1 MMRIPNEAPDLGD
14 LIIVLL
20 AGTLVGL
27 RDRLERD
34 GYGAAADVVG
44 ELAELADDY
53 VMGVAGT
60 N

>member
-1 MMRIPNEAPDLGD
+1 MIRPPKEADLGD
-14 LIIVLL
+14 LVVVLL

-34 GYGAAADVVG
+34 GYEDAADVIG

-53 VMGVAGT
+53 VLGVAGT

>member
-1 MMRIPNEAPDLGD
+1 MIAGDSPDLGD

-27 RDRLERD
+27 RDRLLQD
-34 GYGAAADVVG
+34 GYRVAADVVA

-60 N
+60 G

>member
-1 MMRIPNEAPDLGD
+1 MISKEAPDLGD

-27 RDRLERD
+27 RDRLLAD
-34 GYGAAADVVG
+34 GYPAAADVVA

-53 VMGVAGT
+53 VIGVAGT

>member
-1 MMRIPNEAPDLGD
+1 MRREAQDAPDLGD

-34 GYGAAADVVG
+34 GFDAAADVVA

-53 VMGVAGT
+53 VLGVAGAS
-60 N
+60 